1 MRTRHERVNDKASRR
16 NCGGDRYCDPVKKA
30 KLVELSRD
38 LDAARTDA
46 VASGVVGTS
55 SSPRVRQL
63 LKKIA

>member
-1 MRTRHERVNDKASRR
+1 MTKPAAETAAEIATAIRLT
-16 NCGGDRYCDPVKKA
+16 KA